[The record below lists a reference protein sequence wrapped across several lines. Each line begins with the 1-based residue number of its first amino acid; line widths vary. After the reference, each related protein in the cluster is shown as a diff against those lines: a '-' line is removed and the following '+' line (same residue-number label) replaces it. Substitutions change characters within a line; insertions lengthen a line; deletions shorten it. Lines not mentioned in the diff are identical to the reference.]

1 MSKDQVMIKFQNYLC
16 FRMRKKFHILFLTA
30 AFTIISQ
37 YSSANEQFPLQT
49 INDYKFYVE
58 KAALSDPQALAAI
71 SSMHTTGNIF
81 PSSTYNGVRFAILA
95 KSFGWDYE
103 ADYWNYIV
111 SNNISAKKLKK
122 LTKQADNCLS
132 PFDKDCEIS
141 KPIIPHFAYTST
153 SDITLYR
160 FKKGFFLDS
169 VFPQEVKG
177 FYNYEHGILL
187 GLPSI
192 FDHKFTTFFG
202 KTKDSGDCKIEGRY
216 LDSFMFYT
224 RKTPE
229 GKGIEINQK
238 DYLSFKCSKVLLR

>member
-1 MSKDQVMIKFQNYLC
+1 MIKLQNYPC
-16 FRMRKKFHILFLTA
+16 FRMRKRFHILFLTA

-58 KAALSDPQALAAI
+58 NAALSDPQALAAI

-81 PSSTYNGVRFAILA
+81 PSSTYNGLRFAILA

-103 ADYWNYIV
+103 PDYWNYIV

-122 LTKQADNCLS
+122 LTKQAENCLS

-141 KPIIPHFAYTST
+141 KPIIPNFAYIST
-153 SDITLYR
+153 SDIKLYR
-160 FKKGFFLDS
+160 FKKGLFLDTLK
-169 VFPQEVKG
+169 PQEVMG

-192 FDHKFTTFFG
+192 FYHKLTKFFPE
-202 KTKDSGDCKIEGRY
+202 TKNAGECKIEGRH
-216 LDSFMFYT
+216 LDSFLFYNS
-224 RKTPE
+224 KTPE
-229 GKGIEINQK
+229 GKGEEINKK